1 MAGPFLFRSP
11 INIPQDDVDT
21 NQQPNPF
28 QLFPQYPTTVTNNNE
43 QQSET
48 PAVCPPEQTVF
59 FNMNNQPQP
68 QQPISEEMSL
78 LRKQLAERDAQITEL
93 KNQLDIVKNEKHL
106 ALNAIELKEAEIG
119 SLNIKYQEN
128 QEKYENVVLD
138 RDIEIE
144 KLQDEVM
151 ETKSEVEQVKI
162 NMGRQNEGLCH
173 RIQDLENENN
183 RLKIEK
189 ETCAELIQRCV
200 KY

>member
-1 MAGPFLFRSP
+1 MKTFGSK
-11 INIPQDDVDT
+11 
-21 NQQPNPF
+21 
-28 QLFPQYPTTVTNNNE
+28 
-43 QQSET
+43 
-48 PAVCPPEQTVF
+48 C
-59 FNMNNQPQP
+59 
-68 QQPISEEMSL
+68 
-78 LRKQLAERDAQITEL
+78 
-93 KNQLDIVKNEKHL
+93 
-106 ALNAIELKEAEIG
+106 IELKEAEIG

-183 RLKIEK
+183 RLKIDQ